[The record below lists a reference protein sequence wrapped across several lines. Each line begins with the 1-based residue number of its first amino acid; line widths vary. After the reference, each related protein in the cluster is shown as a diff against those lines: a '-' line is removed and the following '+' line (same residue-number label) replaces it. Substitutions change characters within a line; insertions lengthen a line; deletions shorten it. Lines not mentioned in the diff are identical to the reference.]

1 MTRTH
6 VENRPRTL
14 ERLRRLASRLIAID
28 SVGRNPSGAL
38 TYGNVYQRYLI
49 CVGGSCSDRRG
60 MHSREPQCGWGGHNP
75 VQHCAD
81 PFGVGG
87 NCAPLKLRGRRSSVR
102 KRLGLLLG
110 LSLKDRTVSAEAD
123 QIRPLS
129 ATVER
134 ALGLPTIFYQAP

>member
-28 SVGRNPSGAL
+28 SVGRNPIGAL

-60 MHSREPQCGWGGHNP
+60 MILGNRN
-75 VQHCAD
+75 
-81 PFGVGG
+81 VGG
-87 NCAPLKLRGRRSSVR
+87 AGTTPFRIAPIPLALVEIVR
-102 KRLGLLLG
+102 
-110 LSLKDRTVSAEAD
+110 
-123 QIRPLS
+123 P
-129 ATVER
+129 
-134 ALGLPTIFYQAP
+134 